1 MRAGAVRAAAVVS
14 LAAVLLAAC
23 GEKRLSKD
31 ELITQAD
38 VICKEANDKLEA
50 AGKQLGQNPTPE
62 QIQALAEG
70 AIPVIN
76 GAVTKLRALKPPKDD
91 QQTIDNLWDKGVAI
105 VPLLRQLADAAKA
118 KDQAAVGVAF
128 QKVEAASTEF
138 DQLAQSY
145 GFKECGKEAE

>member
-70 AIPVIN
+70 AIPTIN
-76 GAVTKLRALKPPKDD
+76 GALTKLRALKPPKDD
-91 QQTIDNLWDKGVAI
+91 QQTIDNLWDKGAAI
-105 VPLLRQLADAAKA
+105 VPPLRQLADAAKA
-118 KDQAAVGVAF
+118 KDEAAVGVAF
-128 QKVEAASTEF
+128 QKVEAVNTEF
-138 DQLAQSY
+138 NQLAQSY
-145 GFKECGKEAE
+145 GFKECGEEAE